1 MCNRPRGPAGTG
13 SVAAMSDY
21 ASSRDAAASEAASS
35 EGAAASGA
43 ASDRAD
49 ADAGA
54 GPAAGYRLEAR
65 RVIAA
70 NAGRVFAVLCDPDGH
85 VAIDSSGML
94 QSAEGPAVTSEGDRF
109 VVHMDRESLGDY
121 DMGEYDVTVIIT
133 RFEPDAEIAWTIDG
147 AIRPPIG
154 HTYGYRLIPL
164 GDGDDTE
171 GARTEVVS
179 YYDWSDAHPKWRDS
193 GVLPVLDASA
203 LKATLGILDR
213 AVRRGYVRG

>member
-1 MCNRPRGPAGTG
+1 MSDHPATREAAARESPAGL
-13 SVAAMSDY
+13 
-21 ASSRDAAASEAASS
+21 
-35 EGAAASGA
+35 
-43 ASDRAD
+43 
-49 ADAGA
+49 
-54 GPAAGYRLEAR
+54 RLEAR
-65 RVIAA
+65 RVITAPA
-70 NAGRVFAVLCDPDGH
+70 DRVFAVLCDPDGH

-94 QSAEGPAVTSEGDRF
+94 QAAEGSVVTAEGDRF
-109 VVHMDRESLGDY
+109 VIHMDRESLGDY

-147 AIRPPIG
+147 AITPPIG

-164 GDGDDTE
+164 SNGDNGDGDGAE

>member
-1 MCNRPRGPAGTG
+1 
-13 SVAAMSDY
+13 MSDY
-21 ASSRDAAASEAASS
+21 ASSRDATASRAATS
-35 EGAAASGA
+35 EGAAASAGPD
-43 ASDRAD
+43 AS
-49 ADAGA
+49 AGA
-54 GPAAGYRLEAR
+54 GGAAAEYRFEAR

-70 NAGRVFAVLCDPDGH
+70 AADRVFAVLCDPDGH

-94 QSAEGPAVTSEGDRF
+94 QSAEGSVVTAEGDRF

-133 RFEPDAEIAWTIDG
+133 RFEPGAEIAWTIDG
-147 AIRPPIG
+147 TIKPPIG

-164 GDGDDTE
+164 DGGD
-171 GARTEVVS
+171 RTEVVS
-179 YYDWSDAHPKWRDS
+179 YYDWADAHPDWRDS

>member
-1 MCNRPRGPAGTG
+1 M
-13 SVAAMSDY
+13 
-21 ASSRDAAASEAASS
+21 
-35 EGAAASGA
+35 
-43 ASDRAD
+43 
-49 ADAGA
+49 
-54 GPAAGYRLEAR
+54 
-65 RVIAA
+65 IAA
-70 NAGRVFAVLCDPDGH
+70 PADRVFDVLCDPDGH

-94 QSAEGPAVTSEGDRF
+94 QAAEGAVVTAEGDRF

-147 AIRPPIG
+147 AIAPPIG
-154 HTYGYRLIPL
+154 HTYGYRLTPL
-164 GDGDDTE
+164 VDGDGDDTDE
-171 GARTEVVS
+171 ARTEVVS
-179 YYDWSDAHPKWRDS
+179 YYDWSEAHPKWRDS

>member
-1 MCNRPRGPAGTG
+1 
-13 SVAAMSDY
+13 MSDY
-21 ASSRDAAASEAASS
+21 ASSRN
-35 EGAAASGA
+35 AAASGA
-43 ASDRAD
+43 ATSEGAATCEGAAISEGASASASAG

-54 GPAAGYRLEAR
+54 GGAAPEYRLEAR

-70 NAGRVFAVLCDPDGH
+70 AADRVFAVLCDPDGH

-94 QSAEGPAVTSEGDRF
+94 QSAEGPVVTAEGDRF

-133 RFEPDAEIAWTIDG
+133 RFEPGAEIAWTIDG
-147 AIRPPIG
+147 TIKPPIG

-164 GDGDDTE
+164 DGGD
-171 GARTEVVS
+171 RTEVVS
-179 YYDWSDAHPKWRDS
+179 YYDWADAHPDWRDS

>member
-1 MCNRPRGPAGTG
+1 
-13 SVAAMSDY
+13 MSDY
-21 ASSRDAAASEAASS
+21 ASSRDATASEAASDGAGPS
-35 EGAAASGA
+35 TPANAGAGAAAGA
-43 ASDRAD
+43 S
-49 ADAGA
+49 
-54 GPAAGYRLEAR
+54 PAAEYRLEAR
-65 RVIAA
+65 RVIGATPD
-70 NAGRVFAVLCDPDGH
+70 RVFAVLCDPDGH

-94 QSAEGPAVTSEGDRF
+94 QSAEGPVVTAEGDRF

-147 AIRPPIG
+147 TIKPAIG

-164 GDGDDTE
+164 DGGD
-171 GARTEVVS
+171 RTEVVS
-179 YYDWSDAHPKWRDS
+179 YYDWADAHPDWRDS